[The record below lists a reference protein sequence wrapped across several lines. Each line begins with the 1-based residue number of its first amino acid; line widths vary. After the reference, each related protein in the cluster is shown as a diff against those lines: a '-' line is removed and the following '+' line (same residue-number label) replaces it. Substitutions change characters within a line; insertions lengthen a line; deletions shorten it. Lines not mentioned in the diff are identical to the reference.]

1 MSKNTRTRILLT
13 AVAALLLVTMA
24 VGGTLAWLQDTSN
37 QVVNTF
43 SPSNIEVGLT
53 ETKNNFQIIPSVD
66 IEKDPKVSASS
77 NVDYYVFVKI
87 TKDNWNEFLTYEKAD
102 GWQVLTG
109 SEQETEMVIYQSLAA
124 NAVLTNASVLKGD
137 VVKVN
142 KTMTEADM
150 PEATK
155 LPTLTLT
162 AYAIQQQGFDTV
174 QDAWNEAQKLNPD
187 SVVNVPT
194 VNQ

>member
-1 MSKNTRTRILLT
+1 MSKNTRNRILLT

-43 SPSNIEVGLT
+43 SPSNIQVGLT

-77 NVDYYVFVKI
+77 NVAYYVFVKI
-87 TKDNWNEFLTYEKAD
+87 TKGNWNEFLTYEKAD

-109 SEQETEMVIYQSLAA
+109 SEQETEMVIYQALAA
-124 NAVLTNASVLKGD
+124 DAVLTDVSVLKGN
-137 VVKVN
+137 VVKVAN
-142 KTMTEADM
+142 TMTEADM
-150 PEATK
+150 PAADK
-155 LPTLTLT
+155 LPTLTIT
-162 AYAIQQQGFDTV
+162 AYAIQQQGFANANA
-174 QDAWNEAQKLNPD
+174 AWVEAQKLDPD

-194 VNQ
+194 VTP